1 MILKQLTLNNI
12 LTYAGE
18 QTINFPE
25 SRQSSLTIL
34 VGPNSAGKT
43 SIIRA
48 LKFFLYG
55 EKGLPPDQNVQ
66 AYIGKRLLAATP
78 VEQTAKAWV
87 EVVIRHRFNNE
98 TSEMRLRRQIEVKR
112 LAEDSWH
119 KQPTVTLFEV
129 QYAGQGR
136 PPRLVPDDQGARQ
149 RTLTR
154 LVPEALFDA
163 FYFRGEPLDGK
174 LLGDLNN
181 IRGALGVFLH
191 EDEWKQAEMAAREIR
206 GRIDKEIQKLTANQ
220 TELRDAVQKCRDAE
234 DRVDVL
240 DKALN
245 EQIIPRASL
254 EQERSNFELAWKA
267 VGNHDV
273 SAAQS
278 EISKAERAKAEADAR
293 IRECDAELHRMI
305 GKSMGLPFLLGGVDG
320 VASIL
325 SSMQQQNI
333 LPADITEGFVDR
345 VLANDACVCGR
356 VHDTGSRENWEAYRE
371 KSMAAEASNG
381 LRKLLDWV
389 SPSGPWSITQ
399 SARNSQEQL
408 DRLLTERKKAVE
420 ASNRAATW
428 LAEATAKF
436 KEIPIDEIQQLARRR
451 NQIVSDIANLEK
463 NIGITSRKLQEE
475 KAGLAALQKNVEAAK
490 KKAGGTSKEFDKL
503 EATKKRARDLEELL
517 VRCRRELTEHF
528 RAALQKSLSESYD
541 RHATDGSRAIIDAQT
556 LRPSITASGQRT
568 NLLGGGQ
575 SQLMALSYVVALARL
590 RQQMHQWMDQLGA
603 KLGQIDD
610 LSFFMDS
617 PLGHMEDHYKKA
629 ATALIPGSARQV
641 LLLLWKEEWDYVRE
655 KISQHADSIYAVR
668 LNTREEDVRKVAEAD
683 RLYTFPDRT
692 VELIVPLPA
701 QEQQPH
707 SEFIQ
712 IK

>member
-18 QTINFPE
+18 QTISFAE

-34 VGPNSAGKT
+34 VAPNNGGKT

-48 LKFFLYG
+48 LRFFLYG
-55 EKGLPPDQNVQ
+55 EKGLPPDQKVQ
-66 AYIGKRLLAATP
+66 EYISNRLLAATP
-78 VEQTAKAWV
+78 VGQTATAWV
-87 EVVIRHRFNNE
+87 ELVIRHRFTNE
-98 TSEMRLRRQIEVKR
+98 ISDMRLRRQIEVKR
-112 LAEDSWH
+112 LGEDSWQ

-129 QYAGQGR
+129 QYAGQGK

-174 LLGDLNN
+174 LLGNLNN

-191 EDEWKQAEMAAREIR
+191 EDEWRQAEAAAREIR

-220 TELRDAVQKCRDAE
+220 AELTVAIQRRKRAE
-234 DRVDVL
+234 AEVDDL
-240 DKALN
+240 EKYLEDQNTRKLSY
-245 EQIIPRASL
+245 EQDHETIDL
-254 EQERSNFELAWKA
+254 ELKDFE
-267 VGNHDV
+267 NHDV
-273 SAAQS
+273 DAAQDEKS
-278 EISKAERAKAEADAR
+278 RAERAKAEADAR

-305 GKSMGLPFLLGGVDG
+305 GRSMGLPFLLGGVDG

-356 VHDTGSRENWEAYRE
+356 VHDTGSRQNWEAYRE

-399 SARNSQEQL
+399 RAKNSQEQL
-408 DRLLTERKKAVE
+408 DRLLAERKKAVE
-420 ASNRAATW
+420 DSNRAAAW
-428 LAEATAKF
+428 LAEATAALQQIPQ
-436 KEIPIDEIQQLARRR
+436 KEIQELVRKGRSIASE
-451 NQIVSDIANLEK
+451 IANLNK
-463 NIGITSRKLQEE
+463 NIAITSRKLQEE
-475 KAGLAALQKNVEAAK
+475 KTGLAALRNNVEAAK
-490 KKAGGTSKEFDKL
+490 RKAGGTSKEFDKL
-503 EATKKRARDLEELL
+503 EATKKRARELEELL
-517 VRCRRELTEHF
+517 VQCRRQLTEHF
-528 RAALQKSLSESYD
+528 RAALQQSLSESYD

-556 LRPSITASGQRT
+556 LRPSITANGQRT

-655 KISQHADSIYAVR
+655 KISQYADSIYAVR
-668 LNTREEDVRKVAEAD
+668 LNTREEDVLKVTEAD
-683 RLYTFPDRT
+683 RRYTFPDRT

-701 QEQQPH
+701 HDQQPH